1 MYDTAIAGLKAATPK
16 IIAGGFLGLP
26 LTAVV
31 GPTAGLIAVGA
42 LGVICIGG
50 YLAAMKTVHPNPE
63 SNSVSIPAI

>member
-1 MYDTAIAGLKAATPK
+1 MFDTALAGLKAATPK

-42 LGVICIGG
+42 LGIICVGG
-50 YLAAMKTVHPNPE
+50 YLAAMKSVHPTPE
-63 SNSVSIPAI
+63 SNGVSIPAI